1 MIARVM
7 EVRCLCQTHLGYYG
21 IVSNC
26 KIMAYTS
33 LASEDSFKK
42 ESLFSQSSAQIM
54 QVLGSPVVPDG
65 IEKLLMVFLFMSKLG
80 NCAVV
85 SRC

>member
-1 MIARVM
+1 MM

-26 KIMAYTS
+26 KIMAYTN
-33 LASEDSFKK
+33 LASTDSFKK
-42 ESLFSQSSAQIM
+42 SLFSQSSAQIM
-54 QVLGSPVVPDG
+54 QVLGSPLVPDG
-65 IEKLLMVFLFMSKLG
+65 IEKLLIVFIFMSKLG
-80 NCAVV
+80 NCTVV

>member
-1 MIARVM
+1 M

-21 IVSNC
+21 VVSNC
-26 KIMAYTS
+26 KIMTYTN
-33 LASEDSFKK
+33 LASKDSFKK
-42 ESLFSQSSAQIM
+42 SLFSQSWAQIM

-65 IEKLLMVFLFMSKLG
+65 IEKLLIVFIFVSKLG
-80 NCAVV
+80 NCTVV